1 MSTKFD
7 DFLNEQLNDVEIR
20 SEYEA
25 LQPEHALIQAIIDA
39 RQESGITQKELA
51 KRTGIAQ
58 GDISKLERGN
68 VNPSIRTLQRLARG
82 MGKVLKIEFIPE
94 KV

>member
-7 DFLNEQLNDVEIR
+7 DFLNEQLNDAEIR

-25 LQPEHALIQAIIDA
+25 LQPEHALIQAMIDA

-51 KRTGIAQ
+51 KRTWIAQ
-58 GDISKLERGN
+58 GDISKLENGN
-68 VNPSIRTLQRLARG
+68 LNPSIRTLQRLAKG

>member
-25 LQPEHALIQAIIDA
+25 LQPEHALIQAMIDA
-39 RQESGITQKELA
+39 GQESGITQKELA
-51 KRTGIAQ
+51 KRTGIVQ
-58 GDISKLERGN
+58 GDINKSESFVVQYLILKALCESLKL
-68 VNPSIRTLQRLARG
+68 IHD
-82 MGKVLKIEFIPE
+82 III
-94 KV
+94 

>member
-25 LQPEHALIQAIIDA
+25 LQPEHALIQAMIDA
-39 RQESGITQKELA
+39 GKESL
-51 KRTGIAQ
+51 
-58 GDISKLERGN
+58 D
-68 VNPSIRTLQRLARG
+68 V
-82 MGKVLKIEFIPE
+82 IPE
-94 KV
+94 NQNFSIK

>member
-1 MSTKFD
+1 MSRKFD
-7 DFLNEQLNDVEIR
+7 DFLNEQLNDAEIR
-20 SEYEA
+20 SEYEV
-25 LQPEHALIQAIIDA
+25 LQTEHALIQAMIDTG
-39 RQESGITQKELA
+39 QESGIT
-51 KRTGIAQ
+51 Q

-68 VNPSIRTLQRLARG
+68 VNPSIRTLQRLAKG

>member
-25 LQPEHALIQAIIDA
+25 LQQEHALIQAMIDA
-39 RQESGITQKELA
+39 RQEFGITQDVSEDDLSNMVEA
-51 KRTGIAQ
+51 K
-58 GDISKLERGN
+58 N
-68 VNPSIRTLQRLARG
+68 
-82 MGKVLKIEFIPE
+82 
-94 KV
+94 